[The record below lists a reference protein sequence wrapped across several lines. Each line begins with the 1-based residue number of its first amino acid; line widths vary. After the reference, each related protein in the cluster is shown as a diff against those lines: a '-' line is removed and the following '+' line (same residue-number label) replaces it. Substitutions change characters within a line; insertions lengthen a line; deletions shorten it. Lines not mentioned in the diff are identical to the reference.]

1 MLRFASLA
9 CALLT
14 AGLFSGSLFTNSV
27 SAAPVVLS
35 DIKGYGFDTERQLQ
49 QFSVLVFDDASGKVL
64 ARGDQT
70 LLTQYPQAKQLKGK
84 GKTVLPGLIDGHGHV
99 LGLGQYL
106 AVAELRG
113 SNSEQDAVTRVAQ
126 FAAANKDAP
135 WIIGRGWNQVLW
147 PTKQFPTTAL
157 LDEAVSDKPVYLERV
172 DAHAGWANSKALA
185 LAGITK
191 DTLDPPGGE
200 IIRDSKGNPTGV
212 LIDNAM
218 ALVEQ
223 HIPEPDANDSL
234 RALNVAFSH
243 LLALGITSVHD
254 AGVDS
259 ATVKLFQQLAAE
271 QKLPLRIYPMLS
283 ARDPQLPQWLKAGII
298 DDPTDYLDIRSVK
311 IYGDGALGSRGAA
324 LIEPYSDK
332 PEQKGLLVTQPD
344 QLTQIMQLTID
355 AGFQTNVHAI
365 GDLANRLV
373 LDRFEQLVPEDK
385 RAASRHRIEHA
396 QIVSPK
402 DIPRFAKLHVLP
414 AMQAVHATS
423 DKNMAGDRLGVAR
436 LRGAYAWRSFI
447 DQGSII
453 VGGSDFPV
461 ELANVFHGIHASVTR
476 QSQDNQPEGGWLPE
490 QKLSLTEALRSFTV
504 DAAYGAFQETTMG
517 TLAPGS
523 WADFILIDRD
533 IYNIPAEQLWQVEVE
548 QTYVNGK
555 QVFAK

>member
-1 MLRFASLA
+1 MFRLASLA
-9 CALLT
+9 CT
-14 AGLFSGSLFTNSV
+14 LFASSL

-35 DIKGYGFDTERQLQ
+35 DITGYGFDTERQLQ
-49 QFSVLVFDDASGKVL
+49 PFSVLVFDDASGKVL
-64 ARGDQT
+64 ARGDAALAKQF
-70 LLTQYPQAKQLKGK
+70 PQAKQLSGN
-84 GKTVLPGLIDGHGHV
+84 GKTLLPGLIDGHGHV

-113 SNSEQDAVTRVAQ
+113 SASEQDAVTRVAQ
-126 FAAANKDAP
+126 FAKANQDSA

-157 LDEAVSDKPVYLERV
+157 LDEAVNDRPVYLTRV

-185 LAGITK
+185 LAGINK
-191 DTLDPPGGE
+191 DTIDPPGGE

-218 ALVEQ
+218 ALVQQ
-223 HIPEPDANDSL
+223 HIPEPDQNDKL
-234 RALNVAFSH
+234 RALNTAFDH

-254 AGVDS
+254 AGVDTD
-259 ATVKLFQQLAAE
+259 TVKLYQSLAAK
-271 QKLPLRIYPMLS
+271 QKLPIRLYPMLS
-283 ARDPQLPQWLKAGII
+283 ARDPQLPQWLEAGII
-298 DDPTDYLDIRSVK
+298 DDKTDFLDIRSVK

-324 LIEPYSDK
+324 LIEPYSDQ
-332 PEQKGLLVTQPD
+332 PSQKGLLVTQPD
-344 QLTQIMQLTID
+344 QLTQIMQMTID

-385 RAASRHRIEHA
+385 RQQSRHRIEHA

-402 DIPRFAKLHVLP
+402 DIPRFAKLQVLP

-436 LRGAYAWRSFI
+436 LRGAYAWRSLI

-461 ELANVFHGIHASVTR
+461 ELANAFHGIHASVTR
-476 QSQDNQPEGGWLPE
+476 QSQDNQPVGGWLPE

-504 DAAYGAFQETTMG
+504 DAAYGAFQEHSMG

-533 IYNIPAEQLWQVEVE
+533 IYQIPAEQLWQIEVE
-548 QTYVNGK
+548 QTFVNGK

>member
-1 MLRFASLA
+1 MFRFASLA
-9 CALLT
+9 CALFAT
-14 AGLFSGSLFTNSV
+14 GLFTSNL

-35 DIKGYGFDTERQLQ
+35 DIKGYGFDSARQLQ
-49 QFSVLVFDDASGKVL
+49 QFSVLVFDDTTGKVL
-64 ARGDQT
+64 ARGDIAIAA
-70 LLTQYPQAKQLKGK
+70 QYPQAKKLAGE

-113 SNSEQDAVTRVAQ
+113 SETEQDAVTRVAQ
-126 FAAANKDAP
+126 FAAANKEAP

-157 LDEAVSDKPVYLERV
+157 LDEAISDKPVYLERI

-185 LAGITK
+185 LAGINK
-191 DTLDPPGGE
+191 DTIDPPGGE

-223 HIPEPDANDSL
+223 HIPEPDDNDTL

-254 AGVDS
+254 AGVDTG
-259 ATVKLFQQLAAE
+259 TVKLYQKLAAE

-283 ARDPQLPQWLKAGII
+283 ARDPQLPQWLEAGII
-298 DDPTDYLDIRSVK
+298 DDNTDFLDIRSVK

-324 LIEPYSDK
+324 LIEPYSDQ
-332 PEQKGLLVTQPD
+332 PSQKGLLVTQPD
-344 QLTQIMQLTID
+344 QLTQIMQMTID

-373 LDRFEQLVPEDK
+373 LDRFEQLVPQDK
-385 RAASRHRIEHA
+385 HQASRHRVEHA

-461 ELANVFHGIHASVTR
+461 ELAEPFHGIHASVTR
-476 QSQDNQPEGGWLPE
+476 QSQDNQPVGGWLPE
-490 QKLSLTEALRSFTV
+490 QKLSLTEALRSFTI
-504 DAAYGAFQETTMG
+504 DAAYGAFQENSMG

-523 WADFILIDRD
+523 WADFILVDRD
-533 IYNIPAEQLWQVEVE
+533 IYNIPAEQLWRVEVE

>member
-1 MLRFASLA
+1 MLRFASLVS
-9 CALLT
+9 ALFCS
-14 AGLFSGSLFTNSV
+14 AAA
-27 SAAPVVLS
+27 AAPVVLS
-35 DIKGYGFDTERQLQ
+35 DIKGYSFDDNRQLQ
-49 QFSVLVFDDASGKVL
+49 PFSVLVFDDESGKVI
-64 ARGDQT
+64 ARGDAA
-70 LLTQYPQAKQLKGK
+70 LTKKYATAKQQAGK
-84 GKTVLPGLIDGHGHV
+84 GATVLPGLIDGHGHV
-99 LGLGQYL
+99 LGLGQNL
-106 AVAELRG
+106 AQAELRG
-113 SNSEQDAVTRVAQ
+113 SSSEQEAVARVAR
-126 FAAANKDAP
+126 FAAENKDAP

-147 PTKQFPTTAL
+147 PSKQFPSHAS
-157 LDEAVSDKPVYLERV
+157 LDEAISDKPVYLKRI

-185 LAGITK
+185 LAGISK

-200 IIRDSKGNPTGV
+200 IVRDSKGNPTGV

-218 ALVEQ
+218 TLLEQ
-223 HIPEPDANDSL
+223 HIPDPDNAAKI
-234 RALNVAFSH
+234 RALQAAFKH

-254 AGVDS
+254 AGVD
-259 ATVKLFQQLAAE
+259 TDVVKLYQQLAAE
-271 QKLPLRIYPMLS
+271 HKLPLRIYPMLS
-283 ARDPQLPQWLKAGII
+283 ARDPQLPAWLEAGII
-298 DDPTDYLDIRSVK
+298 DDPTDFLDIRSVK

-373 LDRFEQLVPEDK
+373 LDRFEKLVPENK
-385 RAASRHRIEHA
+385 RAQSRHRIEHA

-402 DIPRFAKLHVLP
+402 DIPRFASLHVLP

-453 VGGSDFPV
+453 IGGSDFPV
-461 ELANVFHGIHASVTR
+461 ELANVFHGLHASVTR
-476 QSQDNQPEGGWLPE
+476 QDHDNQPAGGWLPE
-490 QKLSLTEALRSFTV
+490 QRLTLTEALRSFTV
-504 DAAYGAFQETTMG
+504 DAAYGAFQEHSMG
-517 TLAPGS
+517 TLMPGS

-533 IYNIPAEQLWQVEVE
+533 IFNIAPEQLWQVEVE

-555 QVFAK
+555 QRFKRGTE

>member
-1 MLRFASLA
+1 MFRFASLA
-9 CALLT
+9 CALFAT
-14 AGLFSGSLFTNSV
+14 GLFTSNL
-27 SAAPVVLS
+27 SATPVVLS
-35 DIKGYGFDTERQLQ
+35 DIKGYGFDSARQLQ

-64 ARGDQT
+64 ARGDAT
-70 LLTQYPQAKQLKGK
+70 LLKQYPQAKKLAGN

-113 SNSEQDAVTRVAQ
+113 SETEQDAVTRVAQ
-126 FAAANKDAP
+126 FAAANQDAP

-157 LDEAVSDKPVYLERV
+157 LDEAVNNKPVYLTRV

-185 LAGITK
+185 LAGINK
-191 DTLDPPGGE
+191 DTIDPPGGE

-223 HIPEPDANDSL
+223 HIPEPDENDTL

-254 AGVDS
+254 AGVDTG
-259 ATVKLFQQLAAE
+259 TVKLYQKLAAE

-283 ARDPQLPQWLKAGII
+283 ARDPQLPQWLQAGII
-298 DDPTDYLDIRSVK
+298 DDKTDFLDIRSVK

-324 LIEPYSDK
+324 LIEPYSDQ
-332 PEQKGLLVTQPD
+332 PSQKGLLVTQPD
-344 QLTQIMQLTID
+344 QLTQIMQMTID

-385 RAASRHRIEHA
+385 RQASRHRVEHA

-461 ELANVFHGIHASVTR
+461 ELAEPFHGIHASVTR
-476 QSQDNQPEGGWLPE
+476 QSQDNQPVGGWLPE

-504 DAAYGAFQETTMG
+504 DAAYGAFQEHSMG

-523 WADFILIDRD
+523 WADFILLDRD
-533 IYNIPAEQLWQVEVE
+533 IYTIPAEQLWQVEVE
-548 QTYVNGK
+548 QTFVNGK

>member
-1 MLRFASLA
+1 MFRVASLA
-9 CALLT
+9 CAILSSTLT
-14 AGLFSGSLFTNSV
+14 
-27 SAAPVVLS
+27 AAPVVVT
-35 DIKGYGFDTERQLQ
+35 DIKGYGFDNQRQLQ
-49 QFSVLVFDDASGKVL
+49 QFSVLVFDDESGKVL
-64 ARGDQT
+64 ARGDNS
-70 LLTQYPQAKQLKGK
+70 LLAQYPDAKQLSGQ
-84 GKTVLPGLIDGHGHV
+84 GKTLLPGLIDGHGHV
-99 LGLGQYL
+99 LGLGQNL
-106 AVAELRG
+106 AQVELRG
-113 SNSEQDAVTRVAQ
+113 SQSEQEAVARVAA
-126 FAAANKDAP
+126 FANANKDAP
-135 WIIGRGWNQVLW
+135 WIVGRGWNQVLW
-147 PTKQFPTTAL
+147 PTNSFPSSAS
-157 LDEAVSDKPVYLERV
+157 LDEAISDKPVYLERI

-191 DTLDPPGGE
+191 DSIDPPGGE
-200 IIRDSKGNPTGV
+200 IVRDAKGNPTGV

-218 ALVEQ
+218 LLVEQ
-223 HIPEPDANDSL
+223 HIPTPDNAAKV
-234 RALNVAFSH
+234 RALNAAFDH

-254 AGVDS
+254 AGVDTD
-259 ATVKLFQQLAAE
+259 TVKLYQQLAAE
-271 QKLPLRIYPMLS
+271 RKLPMRIYPMLS
-283 ARDPQLPQWLKAGII
+283 ARDPQLPDWLKAGII
-298 DDPTDYLDIRSVK
+298 DDPEDFLDIRSVK

-324 LIEPYSDK
+324 LIEPYSDQ
-332 PEQKGLLVTQPD
+332 PGQKGLLVTQPD
-344 QLTQIMQLTID
+344 QLTHIMQMTIA

-373 LDRFEQLVPEDK
+373 LDRFEQLVPEDQ
-385 RAASRHRIEHA
+385 RAGSRHRIEHA

-461 ELANVFHGIHASVTR
+461 ELANAFHGIHASVTR
-476 QSQDNQPEGGWLPE
+476 QSQDNQPVGGWLPE

-504 DAAYGAFQETTMG
+504 DAAYGAFQDDSMG

-523 WADFILIDRD
+523 WADFIIIDRD
-533 IYNIPAEQLWQVEVE
+533 IYTIPSEQLWRVEVE
-548 QTYVNGK
+548 QTFVNGK

>member
-1 MLRFASLA
+1 MFRFASLA
-9 CALLT
+9 CALF
-14 AGLFSGSLFTNSV
+14 ASGFFTSNL

-35 DIKGYGFDTERQLQ
+35 DIQGYGFDSARQLQ

-64 ARGDQT
+64 ARGDSAIAA
-70 LLTQYPQAKQLKGK
+70 QYPQAQKLAGN

-113 SNSEQDAVTRVAQ
+113 SETEQDAVTRVAQ
-126 FAAANKDAP
+126 FAAANQDAP

-157 LDEAVSDKPVYLERV
+157 LDEAVNNKPVYLTRV

-191 DTLDPPGGE
+191 DTIDPPGGE

-223 HIPEPDANDSL
+223 HIPEPDENDTL

-254 AGVDS
+254 AGVDTG
-259 ATVKLFQQLAAE
+259 TVKLYQKLAAE

-283 ARDPQLPQWLKAGII
+283 ARDPQLPQWLQAGII
-298 DDPTDYLDIRSVK
+298 DDKTDFLDIRSVK

-324 LIEPYSDK
+324 LIEPYTDQPS
-332 PEQKGLLVTQPD
+332 QKGLLVTQPD
-344 QLTQIMQLTID
+344 QLTQIMQMTID

-385 RAASRHRIEHA
+385 RQASRHRVEHA

-461 ELANVFHGIHASVTR
+461 ELAEPFHGIHASVTR
-476 QSQDNQPEGGWLPE
+476 QSQDNQPVGGWLPE

-504 DAAYGAFQETTMG
+504 DAAYGAFQENSMG

-523 WADFILIDRD
+523 WADFILVDRD
-533 IYNIPAEQLWQVEVE
+533 IYNIPAEQLWRVQVE
-548 QTYVNGK
+548 QTFVNGK